1 MNEREA
7 KALKLLTD
15 QCELMEAN
23 AMEKAL
29 GFDLVVITP
38 WGERF
43 AFKKSVEG
51 KEEVRERLMDRVR
64 VLYNVLNPVFAE
76 LENV

>member
-7 KALKLLTD
+7 KALKLLLD
-15 QCELMEAN
+15 QCAIIGAD

-43 AFKKSVEG
+43 PFKKSVEG

-64 VLYNVLNPVFAE
+64 LLYNVLNPVFAE

>member
-1 MNEREA
+1 MNKREED
-7 KALKLLTD
+7 ALKLLVN
-15 QCELMEAN
+15 QCDLTADN
-23 AMEKAL
+23 AMEKSL
-29 GFDLVVITP
+29 GYDLVIITP